1 MRFLNNIDLDRLQ
14 NTKERATISSS
25 ELVKK
30 LSLTGEWRVNSEL
43 PPQFVSRVS
52 YEGGSATIEAE
63 SPSFLGGRGTHPSPL
78 QLCLAGL
85 ASCFL
90 ATFVSTCCEM
100 GIRLRKARITAAC
113 EIDFNPVFGLRE
125 GPINRG
131 VEFLV
136 DAEAEGAVSLEEAL
150 KAAVER
156 CPAVYSLRN
165 AIPVKATLA
174 G

>member
-1 MRFLNNIDLDRLQ
+1 MKR
-14 NTKERATISSS
+14 
-25 ELVKK
+25 
-30 LSLTGEWRVNSEL
+30 
-43 PPQFVSRVS
+43 
-52 YEGGSATIEAE
+52 
-63 SPSFLGGRGTHPSPL
+63 
-78 QLCLAGL
+78 LAGL

-90 ATFVSTCCEM
+90 ATFVSTCSEM

-131 VEFLV
+131 EFLV
-136 DAEAEGAVSLEEAL
+136 DAEAEGAASLEEAL

-165 AIPVKATLA
+165 AIPVKAALA

>member
-1 MRFLNNIDLDRLQ
+1 MWAVMR
-14 NTKERATISSS
+14 RAG
-25 ELVKK
+25 VA
-30 LSLTGEWRVNSEL
+30 EL
-43 PPQFVSRVS
+43 PLH
-52 YEGGSATIEAE
+52 GGHA
-63 SPSFLGGRGTHPSPL
+63 PRWLFYRMKR
-78 QLCLAGL
+78 LAGL

-90 ATFVSTCCEM
+90 ATFVSTCSEM

-131 VEFLV
+131 EFLV
-136 DAEAEGAVSLEEAL
+136 DAEAEGAASLEEAL

-165 AIPVKATLA
+165 AIPVKAALA